1 MLFHSVQDGD
11 SGLYVN
17 QIEVGVRGV
26 DGPRFRE
33 AWADAAQRHAILR
46 TAFLWEGDKEPL
58 QVVQRNAPT
67 LLTELDWR
75 GVDNQPERVR
85 QLATDERE
93 RGFALNRAPL
103 LRLLLVRLED
113 DRYRLIWTYHHILM
127 DGWSVSR
134 LIGEVLRHYS
144 GDAQEPVAAYRD
156 YIDWLG
162 QQVAEASEAFWKDKL
177 NTLEGATHLARA
189 LPVKAPQAGY
199 HAIYTHLN
207 AQQTARLQA
216 LSLIHI

>member
-1 MLFHSVQDGD
+1 M
-11 SGLYVN
+11 
-17 QIEVGVRGV
+17 
-26 DGPRFRE
+26 
-33 AWADAAQRHAILR
+33 
-46 TAFLWEGDKEPL
+46 
-58 QVVQRNAPT
+58 
-67 LLTELDWR
+67 
-75 GVDNQPERVR
+75 
-85 QLATDERE
+85 
-93 RGFALNRAPL
+93 

-144 GDAQEPVAAYRD
+144 GDEHEPVAAYRD

-162 QQVAEASEAFWKDKL
+162 QQVAEASEAFWKGKL
-177 NTLEGATHLARA
+177 ANLEGATHLARA

-207 AQQTARLQA
+207 AGQTARLQAFAQQQQVTLNTLVQAAWLLLLQRYTGQRTVTFGATVSGRPETLNGSENMLGLFINTLPVVNSVPTEARVGDWLREIQA